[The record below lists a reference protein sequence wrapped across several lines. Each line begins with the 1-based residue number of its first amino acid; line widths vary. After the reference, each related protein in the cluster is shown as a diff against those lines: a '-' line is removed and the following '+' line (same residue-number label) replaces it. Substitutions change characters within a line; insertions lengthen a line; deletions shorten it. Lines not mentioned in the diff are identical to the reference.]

1 MTHPLTRFLLILD
14 YFLQELLAP
23 YPSSPSRPS
32 ETTKWYSL
40 ISQAIQRSI
49 STYPPSHSSTY
60 TAAPYRFQR
69 IIRYHVFN
77 YSGFPDSI
85 FQVRCSSGITN
96 HERLV
101 LNIYQSIH
109 HIIRF
114 LDMCNPYPVFCM
126 VILHFNYG

>member
-1 MTHPLTRFLLILD
+1 MQILPIFSHFNPSLPFHLTCPLLYSCFFLSHKEA
-14 YFLQELLAP
+14 QP
-23 YPSSPSRPS
+23 HQPSH
-32 ETTKWYSL
+32 
-40 ISQAIQRSI
+40 
-49 STYPPSHSSTY
+49 STIHIHLFPSHSSTY

-69 IIRYHVFN
+69 IIRYHVYN
-77 YSGFPDSI
+77 HSGFPDSI
-85 FQVRCSSGITN
+85 FQVRCSSGIPN